1 MNGMPNHSG
10 NGTNETRIYSSF
22 RNQLK
27 TWKSEQKCVKKWPLH
42 FFKISWLFNL
52 QHLFSISSFCF
63 KTTGIR
69 LSKMD
74 NLPLQT
80 MSFGFFISLL
90 GAEKWSF
97 KSVSFV
103 LGHTVYLIFPG
114 IPDRKFPGI
123 REWKKAGNPGNSRF
137 PVPGIPG
144 VKL

>member
-1 MNGMPNHSG
+1 MNESPNHSG
-10 NGTNETRIYSSF
+10 NETNETRIYSSY

-27 TWKSEQKCVKKWPLH
+27 TWKSEQKCAKYRPLH

-52 QHLFSISSFCF
+52 QHLFLISSFCF
-63 KTTGIR
+63 NTTGIR

-80 MSFGFFISLL
+80 MFFGFLISLL

-103 LGHTVYLIFPG
+103 TGHTVYLMYHLTPKLFLNLVQTQCRIKM
-114 IPDRKFPGI
+114 RHKLI
-123 REWKKAGNPGNSRF
+123 RNK
-137 PVPGIPG
+137 
-144 VKL
+144 